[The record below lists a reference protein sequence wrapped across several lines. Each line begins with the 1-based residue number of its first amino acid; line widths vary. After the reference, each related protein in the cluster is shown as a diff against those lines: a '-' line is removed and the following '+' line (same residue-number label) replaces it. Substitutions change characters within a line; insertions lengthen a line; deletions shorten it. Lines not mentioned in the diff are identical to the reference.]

1 MSLTLPLAGQVAV
14 IAGGAGAIGYA
25 SAQRLASQGARI
37 VLLGRADS
45 NAHAMAAALPTPPE
59 PASAATHALPDA
71 HAAGGSDS
79 SSSSS
84 SSDGNNSSSAHCAI
98 NAELTDSAA
107 LARAAAEVRER
118 YGRADILVNSAG
130 FTRPVPHADLD
141 ALDDEL
147 IDAIFAANWRA
158 PFAAIRAFAPL
169 LRASG
174 HGLVVNISSI
184 AASTGIGSNV
194 AYCAAKAGLDTMANS
209 LGRALAPQI
218 RVINVSP
225 GVVDS
230 QFVPGRDAAF
240 NDKQASTTPLKR
252 IGQAD
257 DIAAAVE
264 ACATT
269 LLFATGS
276 VIRIDGGR
284 HLGAA

>member
-1 MSLTLPLAGQVAV
+1 MTQQLPLAGRVAV

-25 SAQRLASQGARI
+25 SAQRLARQGAAI
-37 VLLGRADS
+37 VLLGRAGPGSDIE
-45 NAHAMAAALPTPPE
+45 AKAAALPAPS
-59 PASAATHALPDA
+59 PAFGHSAIDTDLA
-71 HAAGGSDS
+71 
-79 SSSSS
+79 
-84 SSDGNNSSSAHCAI
+84 
-98 NAELTDSAA
+98 DSAA
-107 LARAAAEVRER
+107 LLRAAAAVGKR
-118 YGRADILVNSAG
+118 YGRADILVNAGG
-130 FTRPVPHADLD
+130 FTQPVPHADLD
-141 ALDDEL
+141 ALDDAL

-169 LRASG
+169 LRAVQLG
-174 HGLVVNISSI
+174 QGQGQGLVVNISSI

-209 LGRALAPQI
+209 LGRALAPHI
-218 RVINVSP
+218 RVLNVSP

-230 QFVPGRDAAF
+230 HFVPGRDAAF

-252 IGQAD
+252 IGQPD

-269 LLFATGS
+269 LAFATGS

>member
-1 MSLTLPLAGQVAV
+1 MPSTLPLAGQVAV

-25 SAQRLASQGARI
+25 SAQRLASQGARV
-37 VLLGRADS
+37 VLLGRAGPE
-45 NAHAMAAALPTPPE
+45 AHAKAAALPVPVEPPE
-59 PASAATHALPDA
+59 PPPGAGAGSPGRAA
-71 HAAGGSDS
+71 AAAYTAAYT
-79 SSSSS
+79 
-84 SSDGNNSSSAHCAI
+84 AHCAI
-98 NAELTDSAA
+98 EADLADSAA
-107 LARAAAEVRER
+107 LSRAAAEVRER

-130 FTRPVPHADLD
+130 FTQPVPHADLD
-141 ALDDEL
+141 ALNDDL
-147 IDAIFAANWRA
+147 IDAIFTANWRA

-174 HGLVVNISSI
+174 RGLVVNISSI

-209 LGRALAPQI
+209 LGRALAPHI

-230 QFVPGRDAAF
+230 HFVPGRDAAF

-252 IGQAD
+252 IGQPD

>member
-1 MSLTLPLAGQVAV
+1 MPSTLPLAGQVAV

-37 VLLGRADS
+37 VLLGRAGDE
-45 NAHAMAAALPTPPE
+45 AHAKAAALPVPVP
-59 PASAATHALPDA
+59 ALPPA
-71 HAAGGSDS
+71 HSEGSQAGAQAAAGAQGVH
-79 SSSSS
+79 
-84 SSDGNNSSSAHCAI
+84 GAHCAI
-98 NAELTDSAA
+98 DADLTDSAA
-107 LARAAAEVRER
+107 LTRAAATVRER

-130 FTRPVPHADLD
+130 FTQPVPHADLD
-141 ALDDEL
+141 ALNDEL

-209 LGRALAPQI
+209 LGRALAPHI

-230 QFVPGRDAAF
+230 HFVPGRDAAF

-252 IGQAD
+252 IGQPD

>member
-1 MSLTLPLAGQVAV
+1 MPTSLPLAGQVAV

-25 SAQRLASQGARI
+25 SAQRLAAQGARV
-37 VLLGRADS
+37 VLLGRAGG
-45 NAHAMAAALPTPPE
+45 
-59 PASAATHALPDA
+59 DA
-71 HAAGGSDS
+71 HAKAASLPQPAQPSGAGGH
-79 SSSSS
+79 
-84 SSDGNNSSSAHCAI
+84 AVHCAI
-98 NAELTDSAA
+98 DAELADSAA

-130 FTRPVPHADLD
+130 FTQPVPHADLD
-141 ALDDEL
+141 ALTDEL
-147 IDAIFAANWRA
+147 IDAIFTANWRA

-230 QFVPGRDAAF
+230 HFVPGRDAAF
-240 NDKQASTTPLKR
+240 NDKQAATTPLKR
-252 IGQAD
+252 IGQPD

>member
-1 MSLTLPLAGQVAV
+1 MPSPLPLDGQVAV

-25 SAQRLASQGARI
+25 SAQRLAAQGARV
-37 VLLGRADS
+37 VLLGRASGD
-45 NAHAMAAALPTPPE
+45 AHAKAAALPSPPSAVAPSAQQSRPGTQVAGGATS
-59 PASAATHALPDA
+59 PAGA
-71 HAAGGSDS
+71 HATAG
-79 SSSSS
+79 
-84 SSDGNNSSSAHCAI
+84 AHCAI
-98 NAELTDSAA
+98 EADLADSAA
-107 LARAAAEVRER
+107 LAHAAAEVRER

-130 FTRPVPHADLD
+130 FTQPVPHADLD
-141 ALDDEL
+141 ALSDAL
-147 IDAIFAANWRA
+147 IDAIFTANWRA

-209 LGRALAPQI
+209 LGRALAPHI

-230 QFVPGRDAAF
+230 HFVPGRDAAF
-240 NDKQASTTPLKR
+240 NDKQAATTPLKR
-252 IGQAD
+252 IGQPD

>member
-1 MSLTLPLAGQVAV
+1 MSTPLPLAGQVAV

-25 SAQRLASQGARI
+25 SALRLASQGARV
-37 VLLGRADS
+37 VLLGRAGGD
-45 NAHAMAAALPTPPE
+45 AHTKAAALPQPLPTSQ
-59 PASAATHALPDA
+59 PAP
-71 HAAGGSDS
+71 GGS
-79 SSSSS
+79 
-84 SSDGNNSSSAHCAI
+84 GTAGHCAMD
-98 NAELTDSAA
+98 ADLADSAA

-130 FTRPVPHADLD
+130 FTQAVPHADLD
-141 ALDDEL
+141 ALDDGL
-147 IDAIFAANWRA
+147 IDAIFTANWRA

-174 HGLVVNISSI
+174 NGLVVNISSI

-209 LGRALAPQI
+209 LGRALAPHI

-230 QFVPGRDAAF
+230 HFVPGRDAAF

-252 IGQAD
+252 IGRPD

-276 VIRIDGGR
+276 VVRIDGGR

>member
-1 MSLTLPLAGQVAV
+1 MSSSLPLAGQVAV

-25 SAQRLASQGARI
+25 SALRLASQGARV
-37 VLLGRADS
+37 VLLGRAGDEA
-45 NAHAMAAALPTPPE
+45 NAKAAALPAPLSSLQPQSGGGAL
-59 PASAATHALPDA
+59 ASA
-71 HAAGGSDS
+71 
-79 SSSSS
+79 
-84 SSDGNNSSSAHCAI
+84 AHCAI
-98 NAELTDSAA
+98 EADLTDSAA
-107 LARAAAEVRER
+107 LAHAAAAVRER

-130 FTRPVPHADLD
+130 FTQPVPHADLD
-141 ALDDEL
+141 ALNDDL
-147 IDAIFAANWRA
+147 IDAIFTANWRA

-209 LGRALAPQI
+209 LGRALAPHI

-230 QFVPGRDAAF
+230 GFVPGRDAAF

-252 IGQAD
+252 IGQPD